1 MIIGTYIFY
10 LCFPVRRVEKVH
22 SSGSNVGQ
30 GDAGQAGSGRNPSA
44 GSPVDEREED
54 PTGRRCRSSLIRDQS
69 MCQFFY
75 ICCIV
80 CMQKTSAKF

>member
-1 MIIGTYIFY
+1 
-10 LCFPVRRVEKVH
+10 
-22 SSGSNVGQ
+22 
-30 GDAGQAGSGRNPSA
+30 
-44 GSPVDEREED
+44 VDEREED

-75 ICCIV
+75 VCCIV